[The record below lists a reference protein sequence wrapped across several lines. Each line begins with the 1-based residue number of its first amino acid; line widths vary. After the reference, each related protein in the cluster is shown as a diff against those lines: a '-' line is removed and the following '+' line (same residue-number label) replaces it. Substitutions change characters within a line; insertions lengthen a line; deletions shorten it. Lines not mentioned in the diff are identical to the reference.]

1 MNEEVKE
8 QEKEINEQDKEIRTQ
23 EQKIDELKKEK
34 RLLKMIPCTSQ
45 RKSKKRYSASNGSYK
60 TNQKEQKK
68 KRRKWKKQVTEKEH
82 KLQETKDL
90 LHGIRMKTYT
100 DIDFIEKTKELE
112 KQLEEKETELQQY
125 KEKVGRS
132 VVREEIMT
140 RVRRRNKHQI
150 FRHNSKEGRKRSRK
164 SKRKISLQGNRCRE
178 TEERQKGNPQH
189 FRRNNRRNIT
199 PLQEET
205 TEHQEDWMKAAKKRG
220 MEHLRRA
227 QNCHG
232 RKIQKPKGNLHRIFA
247 KRSAS

>member
-34 RLLKMIPCTSQ
+34 RLLKMTPCTSQ

-90 LHGIRMKTYT
+90 LHEIRMNTYT

-125 KEKVGRS
+125 KEKVGRNG
-132 VVREEIMT
+132 VREEIMT
-140 RVRRRNKHQI
+140 RVRRRNTRYFDIIQRKAEKEAEKAKEKLAFKETDVEKLKRDKKEILNI
-150 FRHNSKEGRKRSRK
+150 F
-164 SKRKISLQGNRCRE
+164 
-178 TEERQKGNPQH
+178 EEIIDEILPH
-189 FRRNNRRNIT
+189 F
-199 PLQEET
+199 
-205 TEHQEDWMKAAKKRG
+205 KKKQLNTKKTG
-220 MEHLRRA
+220 
-227 QNCHG
+227 
-232 RKIQKPKGNLHRIFA
+232 
-247 KRSAS
+247 